1 MVAVEMRS
9 NIVRQR
15 PVPVIQRGRP
25 LSPSSTK
32 TQRSV
37 GGTRNMPHMNKTM
50 TKIQLSP
57 GHLDDN
63 THTVEIPAAV
73 WADSIFPISNSFLI
87 SVCQSISRLNV
98 RYYQHS
104 PSLFCSDCLR
114 DSTGEASNNYRPVFR
129 FH

>member
-25 LSPSSTK
+25 PSPSSTK

-37 GGTRNMPHMNKTM
+37 GGAHNVPHMNKTM
-50 TKIQLSP
+50 TKVQLSSL
-57 GHLDDN
+57 HLDDN
-63 THTVEIPAAV
+63 PHIVEIPSDV
-73 WADSIFPISNSFLI
+73 WADGIFPISNSFLV

-98 RYYQHS
+98 
-104 PSLFCSDCLR
+104 
-114 DSTGEASNNYRPVFR
+114 
-129 FH
+129 